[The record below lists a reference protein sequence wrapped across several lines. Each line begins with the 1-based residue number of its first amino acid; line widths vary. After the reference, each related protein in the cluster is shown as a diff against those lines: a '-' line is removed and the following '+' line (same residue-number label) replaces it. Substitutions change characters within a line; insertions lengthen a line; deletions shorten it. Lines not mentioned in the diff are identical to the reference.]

1 MTLRFVDPRGVPAR
15 PADPYSLSTDLS
27 AEGTTVGL
35 LANGFP
41 DSVTFLDELERVLNE
56 QLPAVRTLRY
66 AKPNASDIATD
77 QLLEGITRE
86 CRAVV
91 TAYGH

>member
-15 PADPYSLSTDLS
+15 PTDPYLLS
-27 AEGTTVGL
+27 ADLTAAGCTVGL

-41 DSVTFLDELERVLNE
+41 DSVTFLDELELVLNE
-56 QLPAVRTLRY
+56 QLPTVRTLRY
-66 AKPNASDIATD
+66 AKPNASDIADD
-77 QLLEGITRE
+77 QLLAGITRE